1 MNRYISKYIARFILI
16 VSIQILVLNNIFFFG
31 YINPY
36 AYILFIIMLPISISK
51 NQLLIL
57 SFFLGLVIDMF
68 QNSMGSH
75 AFASVL
81 IAFLRNYILGALT
94 PQIRNKNQGSIEYSI
109 KEFGIQSVLI
119 YTTLM
124 TIIHHLVLFSLEI
137 FEFKPIYILLKTIPS
152 SICSIILIISFQ
164 YLFIKNKK

>member
-1 MNRYISKYIARFILI
+1 MNRYVSKYIARFILI
-16 VSIQILVLNNIFFFG
+16 VSIQILVLNNVFFFG

-51 NQLLIL
+51 NQLLLL

-81 IAFLRNYILGALT
+81 IAYLRNYILGALT
-94 PQIRNKNQGSIEYSI
+94 PQIRNKNQGFVEYSI
-109 KEFGIQSVLI
+109 NEFGLQSALI
-119 YTTLM
+119 YASVM
-124 TIIHHLVLFSLEI
+124 TFIHHLILFSLEI
-137 FEFKPIYILLKTIPS
+137 FSFEPIYILLKTIPS
-152 SICSIILIISFQ
+152 SICSIILIVTFQ

>member
-1 MNRYISKYIARFILI
+1 MNRYITKYIARFILI

-51 NQLLIL
+51 NQLLYL

-81 IAFLRNYILGALT
+81 IAYLRNYILGALT

-109 KEFGIQSVLI
+109 NEFGLN
-119 YTTLM
+119 L
-124 TIIHHLVLFSLEI
+124 
-137 FEFKPIYILLKTIPS
+137 
-152 SICSIILIISFQ
+152 
-164 YLFIKNKK
+164 